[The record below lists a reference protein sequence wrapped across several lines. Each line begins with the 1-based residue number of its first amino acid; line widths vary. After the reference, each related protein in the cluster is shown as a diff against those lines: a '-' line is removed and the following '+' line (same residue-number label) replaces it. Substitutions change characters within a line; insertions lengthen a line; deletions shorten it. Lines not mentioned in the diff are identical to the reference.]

1 MGSACCKSESSPTHY
16 VVQQPEGAVSE
27 RESSSSSDPEEG
39 LADLIS
45 NMYVVQQERARQ
57 AEQAKQKPSTDNV
70 ASTSGKKNTRG
81 GAARRKDPLPVLQE
95 VSEEQTS
102 SSASSKN
109 ELQVPNVEIEVL
121 TGRDQDADNQ
131 EENATATGSVGEK
144 HSSEESN

>member
-1 MGSACCKSESSPTHY
+1 M
-16 VVQQPEGAVSE
+16 
-27 RESSSSSDPEEG
+27 
-39 LADLIS
+39 IS

-121 TGRDQDADNQ
+121 TGREDRKSTRLN
-131 EENATATGSVGEK
+131 
-144 HSSEESN
+144 SSHVRTSRMPSSA